1 MLFYKFFNK
10 NSETNYMARII
21 ENSYGRRLIRLSKH
35 DVLSV
40 VREYQQIANNLKD
53 ITDIEIALT
62 KRPLFIPE
70 EL

>member
-1 MLFYKFFNK
+1 
-10 NSETNYMARII
+10 MARII
-21 ENSYGRRLIRLSKH
+21 ENNTGRRLIRLSKY

-40 VREYQQIANNLKD
+40 VREYQQVANKLNN

-62 KRPLFIPE
+62 KRPFFLPE